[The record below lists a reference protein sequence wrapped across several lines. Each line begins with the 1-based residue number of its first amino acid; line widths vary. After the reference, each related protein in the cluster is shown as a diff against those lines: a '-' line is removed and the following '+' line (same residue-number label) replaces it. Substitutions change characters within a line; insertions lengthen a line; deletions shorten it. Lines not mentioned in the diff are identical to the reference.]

1 MVNLGVQWRCMRIK
15 YLPVFVLSLL
25 LVSNLSFAADQ
36 QHVTGKDWLLMSQP
50 DKVTY
55 ISSAIDVLQRRGI
68 MLSKSPNDYIA
79 AIDHL
84 SDDPKMLSVDATNIL
99 ASYVY
104 DTEPMARKAIDI
116 LRKKPEVKKIEMH

>member
-1 MVNLGVQWRCMRIK
+1 MRIK
-15 YLPVFVLSLL
+15 DLPIVLSAFLL
-25 LVSNLSFAADQ
+25 LSNLCYAADQ
-36 QHVTGKDWLLMSQP
+36 QHVTGQDWLLMSQP

-68 MLSKSPNDYIA
+68 MLGKSPDDYIG

-104 DTEPMARKAIDI
+104 DTEPLARQAIDM
-116 LRKKPEVKKIEMH
+116 LRKKAEVKKIAMH